1 MVAGSKILPKP
12 LLCVDFD
19 GVIHR
24 CSKGFHDGS
33 VYDCPTAG
41 ALEFIYNAMKHF
53 KVVIYS
59 ARAGSEEGLKEIED
73 FMKRYDF
80 PRLEITSIK
89 PPAFL
94 TIDDRAITFNGF
106 FPEPE
111 TLLDFRAWTGE
122 TWVVN

>member
-1 MVAGSKILPKP
+1 MVARSKILHKP

-24 CSKGFHDGS
+24 YSKGFHDGS

-41 ALEFIYNAMKHF
+41 ALEFIYSAMEHF
-53 KVVIYS
+53 TVVIYS
-59 ARAGSEEGLKEIED
+59 ARAVSEEGKQEIEE
-73 FMKRYDF
+73 FMIRYDF
-80 PRLEITSIK
+80 PDIEITSTK
-89 PPAFL
+89 PAAFL

-111 TLLDFRAWTGE
+111 SLLDFKAWHGE
-122 TWVVN
+122 NWVVE

>member
-1 MVAGSKILPKP
+1 MVARSKILSKP

-24 CSKGFHDGS
+24 YSKGFHDGS

-41 ALEFIYNAMKHF
+41 AMEFIVSAMKHF
-53 KVVIYS
+53 TVVIYS
-59 ARAGSEEGLKEIED
+59 ARAVSEDGKKEIED
-73 FMKRYDF
+73 FMSKHDF
-80 PRLEITSIK
+80 PVLEITSVK
-89 PPAFL
+89 PAAFL

-111 TLLDFRAWTGE
+111 SLLGFRAWHGE
-122 TWVVN
+122 SWVVE